1 MISLKR
7 CNECCPSLH
16 DPCARIC
23 IPNKTKVINLNVLDM
38 TRRKN
43 ESKVLTKKNQLIV
56 NVNLMIQNLI
66 QIKSRIN
73 ICADLSSKIQ

>member
-1 MISLKR
+1 
-7 CNECCPSLH
+7 
-16 DPCARIC
+16 
-23 IPNKTKVINLNVLDM
+23 M

-66 QIKSRIN
+66 QIKSRVN

>member
-7 CNECCPSLH
+7 CNECCASLH